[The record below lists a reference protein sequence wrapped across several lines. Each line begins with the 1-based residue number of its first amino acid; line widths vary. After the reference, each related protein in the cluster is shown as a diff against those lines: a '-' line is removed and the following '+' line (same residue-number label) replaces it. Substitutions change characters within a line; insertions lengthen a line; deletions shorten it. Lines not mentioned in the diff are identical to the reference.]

1 MYEEVRMK
9 KYLDLRYY
17 ILEIVISLILVMLV
31 VVSFS
36 QVIARYVF
44 KISLSWSEELARYL
58 LLWFG
63 MLTAAYCFKI
73 KVHFALTFVF
83 KKFPFVIRKIVN
95 IFIFSVL
102 NIIFLVMIIWGFKYA
117 YMAIGT
123 NSPVIKLP
131 LPFVYSAIPIGG
143 GLMLFYNII
152 NFYRSFIKNK
162 KYEVPLMED

>member
-1 MYEEVRMK
+1 
-9 KYLDLRYY
+9 
-17 ILEIVISLILVMLV
+17 
-31 VVSFS
+31 
-36 QVIARYVF
+36 
-44 KISLSWSEELARYL
+44 
-58 LLWFG
+58 
-63 MLTAAYCFKI
+63 
-73 KVHFALTFVF
+73 
-83 KKFPFVIRKIVN
+83 
-95 IFIFSVL
+95 
-102 NIIFLVMIIWGFKYA
+102 MIIWGFKYA